1 MPNPSVRIICVVLLA
16 YALSG
21 CGIIDYFYLPPPE
34 DTAQELFETANDHM
48 SEKNYTRAAVTY
60 TKLKDNYPFSPYAVE
75 AELSLADC
83 YYLDEDWGQAVE
95 AYKEFESM
103 HPRHEAIP
111 YVLFNIGMANLNGY
125 PSIDRPPLQL
135 EDAYSYFR
143 RLHET
148 YPGTEYAE
156 AAVEK
161 MAQCRKLMAEHE
173 LYIGDFYFRMERYTS
188 ALARYRDVL
197 KEFKDVPEVYE
208 HAQLKA
214 RASFIKE
221 REQQAESKR
230 ESREG
235 SWKNW
240 FNWL

>member
-1 MPNPSVRIICVVLLA
+1 MAKHPARLLGLLLMV

-34 DTAQELFETANDHM
+34 DTAQELFETGNDYM
-48 SEKNYTRAAVTY
+48 REKSYAKAAGY
-60 TKLKDNYPFSPYAVE
+60 FTKLKDNFPFSPYAIE

-83 YYLDEDWGQAVE
+83 YYLDEEWGPASE
-95 AYKEFESM
+95 AYKEFEAM
-103 HPRHEAIP
+103 HPRHEAMP

-125 PSIDRPPLQL
+125 PSIDRPTLQL
-135 EDAYSYFR
+135 DDAYSYFR
-143 RLHET
+143 RLYET

-156 AAVEK
+156 AAVDK

-188 ALARYRDVL
+188 ALARYRDIM
-197 KEFKDVPEVYE
+197 KEFRDVPEVYE
-208 HAQLKA
+208 HAELKA
-214 RASFIKE
+214 KASFVKE
-221 REQQAESKR
+221 REQQAELKR